1 MDRKSDKE
9 VIGIQGDIEEDLDLA
24 VSVHHKR

>member
-1 MDRKSDKE
+1 MDKKSDKE
-9 VIGIQGDIEEDLDLA
+9 VIGIQGDIEENLDLA